1 MLNESLFK
9 SLRTDWETPQWL
21 FEALDAEFGFTVD
34 VCSSPE
40 NSKCKKRFEDGL
52 KADWS
57 EEIAFMNPPYG
68 RQIGDWMDKAL
79 SESKKGATVV
89 CLVPVRTD
97 TRWWHRTAMKGE
109 IRLLAKRLSFEGAT
123 NKAPFPC
130 AIVVFR
136 PASYTLK
143 SYENVGCV

>member
-1 MLNESLFK
+1 MLNDSLYA
-9 SLRTDWETPQWL
+9 SDRTDWATPQWL
-21 FEALDAEFGFTVD
+21 FDSLDVEFGFTVD

-40 NSKCKKRFEDGL
+40 NAKCKKRYEDGL
-52 KADWS
+52 IADWS
-57 EEIAFMNPPYG
+57 NEVAFMNPPYG

-79 SESKKGATVV
+79 AESRRGATVV
-89 CLVPVRTD
+89 CLVPARTD
-97 TRWWHRTAMKGE
+97 TKWWHRTAMKGE

-136 PASYTLK
+136 PPSHAIRSA
-143 SYENVGCV
+143 